1 VKPKA
6 ELLTP
11 AVKRAERQLIRML
24 FEAEEFREKLARE
37 ITSDDLQRGLETVK
51 IFESLFAAITK
62 NEKLDAAAL
71 SASLEEK
78 DRRLLF
84 EILFESLPEA
94 TWDDAASCLDFLR
107 SRQVEQELAELQ
119 KQLEAKP
126 SADELRRIV
135 TRRLE
140 LQKLLASH

>member
-1 VKPKA
+1 
-6 ELLTP
+6 
-11 AVKRAERQLIRML
+11 ML
-24 FEAEEFREKLARE
+24 FEAAEFREKLAHE
-37 ITSDDLQRGLETVK
+37 IASDDLHRGLETAK
-51 IFESLFAAITK
+51 IFESLFIAITR
-62 NEKLDAAAL
+62 NEKPDAAAL
-71 SASLEEK
+71 GASLEEK

-107 SRQVEQELAELQ
+107 SRHVEEELAELQ

-126 SADELRRIV
+126 APDELRRIV